1 MAAVREA
8 AKGQQMPA
16 NNGMQPTALRAAAD
30 AEALCGMKVYCG
42 GLAMGRSSDVDRD
55 AQPVIRAFNAARLSD
70 RAVDELIGLC
80 RGVLADGAIT
90 DGEAKFLLQ
99 WMEANREAAGS
110 WPCSD
115 LYRRLRE
122 MLVDKTLDADEQSE
136 LLDLLLDI
144 TGGGLPVDQR
154 IASLSSSLPLCSP
167 PPDVVFA
174 ERTFCLTGKFVFG
187 SRKQCESAL
196 SARGGT
202 ALSTPTKKTHFLV
215 IGSIG
220 SRDWIHSTHG
230 RKIERAVELR
240 QEGNPIRIVSES
252 HWVRFL

>member
-1 MAAVREA
+1 
-8 AKGQQMPA
+8 
-16 NNGMQPTALRAAAD
+16 
-30 AEALCGMKVYCG
+30 
-42 GLAMGRSSDVDRD
+42 MGRSSEIDRD
-55 AQPVIRAFNAARLSD
+55 GQPLVQAFNAARLSD

-80 RGVLADGAIT
+80 RGVLADGAVT

-99 WMEANREAAGS
+99 WMEANREAAGC

-122 MLVDKTLDADEQSE
+122 MLVDRTLDPDEQSE

-167 PPDVVFA
+167 PPAVVFPDQA
-174 ERTFCLTGKFVFG
+174 FCLTGKFVFG
-187 SRKQCESAL
+187 SRKQCEAAL
-196 SARGGT
+196 VERGAST
-202 ALSTPTKKTHFLV
+202 LSTPTKKTHFLV

-230 RKIERAVELR
+230 RKIEKAVELR

-252 HWVRFL
+252 HWVKFL